1 MSADPRRRVRVEA
14 HGDDVDGAARFFGA
28 GYGGVGGLRFVET
41 ERPFSWR
48 HTTRGDGELTLRT
61 THFSGEV
68 TGTIQPRGERVVQW
82 IGSGSALMDIGRDEV
97 VPEIGRPMP
106 FPYGRPFSFRVT
118 DVEQNLLH
126 VADSVLDEVA
136 SEREQACP
144 GSVRFDHA
152 TPITDDALGRFNAA
166 LRRIARTY
174 LDDEADDAARAETAR
189 FAAGILLDTFP
200 HSSRRLPDVVLA
212 PRNASLRQAV
222 EYVHGRAHEPITP
235 SGVAHHARLTP
246 RGLQQAF
253 SRHLDT
259 TPSEYLRAVR
269 LDRVR
274 DELLEGS
281 PDTVTVAEVAQR
293 WAFAHLGRFS
303 ASYVQRFDE
312 YPRETLQRT

>member
-1 MSADPRRRVRVEA
+1 MSDDPRRRVLVEA
-14 HGDDVDGAARFFGA
+14 HGDDLAGAARFFGS
-28 GYGGVGGLRFVET
+28 GYGEVGGLRFVET
-41 ERPFSWR
+41 FDRFHWR

-68 TGTIQPRGERVVQW
+68 TGTIQPRGERIVQW
-82 IGSGSALMDIGRDEV
+82 IGRGSAHMDIGRDEV
-97 VPEIGRPMP
+97 TPEIGQPMP
-106 FPYGRPFSFRVT
+106 FPWGRPFSFRVT

-126 VADSVLDEVA
+126 LSDRVLDEVA
-136 SEREQACP
+136 SEREDAYP
-144 GSVRFDHA
+144 GSVRFDHTA
-152 TPITDDALGRFNAA
+152 VIDDAGRARFNSA
-166 LRRIARTY
+166 LRRIAQTY
-174 LDDEADDAARAETAR
+174 LDDSSDDAVRAETAR
-189 FAAGILLDTFP
+189 YAARVLLDTFP
-200 HSSRRLPDVVLA
+200 HTSRRLPDEVLA
-212 PRNASLRQAV
+212 PRNVSLRQAV

-235 SGVAHHARLTP
+235 SGVAKHAGLTP

-274 DELLEGS
+274 EELVEGS
-281 PDTVTVAEVAQR
+281 PETVTVAEVAKR

-312 YPRETLQRT
+312 YPRETLNRT

>member
-28 GYGGVGGLRFVET
+28 GYGDVGGLRFVET

-136 SEREQACP
+136 SEREQAYP

-152 TPITDDALGRFNAA
+152 APITDDALGHFNAA

-174 LDDEADDAARAETAR
+174 LDDEADDAARAEIAR
-189 FAAGILLDTFP
+189 FAAGVLLDTFP

-235 SGVAHHARLTP
+235 SGLARHARLTP

-259 TPSEYLRAVR
+259 TPSEYLRGVR

-303 ASYVQRFDE
+303 ASYVQRFGE

>member
-1 MSADPRRRVRVEA
+1 MSAEPRRRVRVEA
-14 HGDDVDGAARFFGA
+14 HGDDLDEAARFFRA
-28 GYGGVGGLRFVET
+28 GYGGVGDLRVAT
-41 ERPFSWR
+41 TDRPFSWR
-48 HTTRGDGELTLRT
+48 HTTRGDDELTLRT
-61 THFSGEV
+61 THFAGEV
-68 TGTIQPRGERVVQW
+68 VGTIQPRGERIVQW
-82 IGSGSALMDIGRDEV
+82 LGAGEVAMDLGRDEI
-97 VPEIGRPMP
+97 VPEIGRPVV
-106 FPYGRPFSFRVT
+106 FPYGRPFAFRIA
-118 DVEQNLLH
+118 DFEQNLLH
-126 VADSVLDEVA
+126 VSDRVLDEVA
-136 SEREQACP
+136 SEREQAYP

-152 TPITDDALGRFNAA
+152 APITDVALGHFNVA

-235 SGVAHHARLTP
+235 SGLARHARLTP

-303 ASYVQRFDE
+303 ASYVQRFGE

>member
-1 MSADPRRRVRVEA
+1 MSDDPRRRIRVEA
-14 HGDDVDGAARFFGA
+14 HGEDVEGAARFFGA
-28 GYGGVGGLRFVET
+28 GYGEVGGLRFVESD
-41 ERPFSWR
+41 EPFMWR

-61 THFSGEV
+61 THFSGDV
-68 TGTIQPRGERVVQW
+68 TGTIQPRGERIVQW
-82 IGSGSALMDIGRDEV
+82 IGRGSAVMDIGRDEV
-97 VPEIGRPMP
+97 SPELGHPVP

-136 SEREQACP
+136 SEREDAYP
-144 GSVRFDHA
+144 GSVRFDHTA
-152 TPITDDALGRFNAA
+152 VLGDEARGRFNAA

-174 LDDEADDAARAETAR
+174 LDDDADDAARAETAR
-189 FAAGILLDTFP
+189 YAAGVLLDTFP
-200 HSSRRLPDVVLA
+200 HTSRRLPDEVLA
-212 PRNASLRQAV
+212 PRNAALRLAI
-222 EYVHGRAHEPITP
+222 EHVHGRAHEPITP
-235 SGVAHHARLTP
+235 SDVARHAGLTP

-274 DELLEGS
+274 EELIEGR
-281 PDTVTVAEVAQR
+281 PDTVTVAEVATR

-303 ASYVQRFDE
+303 ASYVHRFDE
-312 YPRETLQRT
+312 YPRETLQRA